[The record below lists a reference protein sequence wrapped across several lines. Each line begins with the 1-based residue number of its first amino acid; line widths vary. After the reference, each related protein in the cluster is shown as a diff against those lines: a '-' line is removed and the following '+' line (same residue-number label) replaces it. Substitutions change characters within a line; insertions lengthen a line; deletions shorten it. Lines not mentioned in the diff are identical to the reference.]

1 MMGGPMMENI
11 TYDAMGMPVSN
22 TEEQDSWIT
31 EDGIVKDDESKE
43 DISWSPTDDNNTTLP
58 SLKIS
63 IPKQKYDPAT
73 GKPVEDMEEEYIP
86 QSPSY
91 GFNQPGEFAP
101 TTPDFSPTSPKFSPT
116 SPTSNPFGPNQS
128 GGANLPEPEDSDSD
142 DSDDEGGKPI
152 IKIHDGIDDEGIDLL
167 KPESL
172 DDLKGDLKDTLEN
185 DPDKKGIKI
194 DI

>member
-1 MMGGPMMENI
+1 MMGGPMTENI

-22 TEEQDSWIT
+22 T

-43 DISWSPTDDNNTTLP
+43 DISWSPTDDNNTTQP

-73 GKPVEDMEEEYIP
+73 GKPVEDIEEDYIP
-86 QSPSY
+86 QSPTY
-91 GFNQPGEFAP
+91 GFNQPGEIVP
-101 TTPDFSPTSPKFSPT
+101 TSPDYSPTSPKYSPT
-116 SPTSNPFGPNQS
+116 SPTSNPLGPNQS

-142 DSDDEGGKPI
+142 SDNSDDEGGKPI